1 MSKEAH
7 LHIAICLYIKDKY
20 PDVIFTSESS
30 GIRVPIGQA
39 RQLKRM
45 RSCSALPDIWIA
57 EPRRTYF
64 GCFLELKKEGT
75 TIYKKDGDLRADPHL
90 QAQAKILA
98 KLQDKNYFAHFVV
111 GYDSAIAIIDYYMG

>member
-30 GIRVPIGQA
+30 GIRVPMGQA

-45 RSCSALPDIWIA
+45 RSCSALPDIWIM
-57 EPRRTYF
+57 EPRRSYF
-64 GCFLELKKEGT
+64 GFFLEVKKEGT
-75 TIYKKDGDLRADPHL
+75 TIFKKNGDIRADEHL
-90 QAQAKILA
+90 KAQYEILQ
-98 KLQDKNYFAHFVV
+98 KLQEKNYFAHFVV
-111 GYDSAIAIIDYYMG
+111 GYDSAIAMIDYYLG